1 MWTISVEESSLNMA
15 PFWYHI
21 KEWNASEIH
30 LHVLK
35 SIVIL
40 SFAFHRYWTI
50 KYDWKSLERIIYV

>member
-30 LHVLK
+30 LHICPQINYYTVLCF
-35 SIVIL
+35 S
-40 SFAFHRYWTI
+40 
-50 KYDWKSLERIIYV
+50 